1 MNYYDCE
8 IRMSGNLSSAEYE
21 ALRATIR
28 ERGTRRITLLVV
40 ALVAWAVLFAVTIQ
54 GGGPLAAFG
63 GLMVLVAGFEAVY
76 SLHVGVERI
85 GRYLQVFYEEAGHL
99 PAWERTAM
107 AYGRTPTGD
116 GIDPLFSTVFAAGL
130 LLNLVPV
137 GLTGQPVFILAAV
150 LGHAG
155 FALRIVR
162 ARLYAAAQRAKDLER
177 FRRLSQESGG

>member
-1 MNYYDCE
+1 MNGDTS
-8 IRMSGNLSSAEYE
+8 RAEYE

-28 ERGTRRITLLVV
+28 ERGSWRVTLFVLSMAV
-40 ALVAWAVLFAVTIQ
+40 WAVIFALGMQ
-54 GGGPLAAFG
+54 QGGPLAAFG
-63 GLMVLVAGFEAVY
+63 GLMVLVAGFEAVFA
-76 SLHVGVERI
+76 LHVGVERI

-107 AYGRTPTGD
+107 AFGRESSKD
-116 GIDPLFSTVFAAGL
+116 GIDPLFSPVYAAGL

-137 GLTGQPVFILAAV
+137 ALAGQPVFFLAAV
-150 LGHAG
+150 AAHAG

-177 FRRLSQESGG
+177 FRRLKDSG

>member
-1 MNYYDCE
+1 MNT
-8 IRMSGNLSSAEYE
+8 NLSHVEYE

-28 ERGTRRITLLVV
+28 ERGTRRVTLLVATLIGW
-40 ALVAWAVLFAVTIQ
+40 ALLFAVTIR

-63 GLMVLVAGFEAVY
+63 GLIVLVAGFEAVY
-76 SLHVGVERI
+76 TLHVGVERI
-85 GRYLQVFYEEAGHL
+85 GRYLQVFYEEAGPL

-107 AYGRTPTGD
+107 AFGSTPTGD
-116 GIDPLFSTVFAAGL
+116 GLDPLFSLVFGAGL

-137 GLTGQPVFILAAV
+137 ALGGQPVFIVAGVLA
-150 LGHAG
+150 HAA

-177 FRRLSQESGG
+177 FRRLSQESGR